1 MQSRQHLKEGFVY
14 VFTFLHVSNAGILI
28 IIFISCFQSHI
39 CECFNFSGC
48 NFNIN
53 MNNISVKYL
62 QGITFLQLTLVKKTE
77 FKNFGRPSPNLVSS
91 Q

>member
-1 MQSRQHLKEGFVY
+1 MQSRQHLKDFVY

-53 MNNISVKYL
+53 MNKSVKYL
-62 QGITFLQLTLVKKTE
+62 LGIKFLQLTLVKKTE
-77 FKNFGRPSPNLVSS
+77 FKNLGHPSPNLVSS

>member
-1 MQSRQHLKEGFVY
+1 MQSRQHLKEDSVY

-39 CECFNFSGC
+39 CECFNFIGC

-53 MNNISVKYL
+53 MNNRNV
-62 QGITFLQLTLVKKTE
+62 
-77 FKNFGRPSPNLVSS
+77 
-91 Q
+91 

>member
-1 MQSRQHLKEGFVY
+1 MQSRSHLKEDFVY

-28 IIFISCFQSHI
+28 IIFIRCFQSYI

-53 MNNISVKYL
+53 MNKKSVK
-62 QGITFLQLTLVKKTE
+62 
-77 FKNFGRPSPNLVSS
+77 
-91 Q
+91 